1 METKIDNNALTETY
15 VILNKLKLYYKLP
28 DEFQKYIEMNK
39 NNDYNFDFNEN
50 IPLFNQLKNDTTKN
64 LISFIYIKYINDSEK
79 NSQFYEHEIEEILNR
94 VNDSSN

>member
-28 DEFQKYIEMNK
+28 EEFQKYIEMNK

-50 IPLFNQLKNDTTKN
+50 MPLFNQLKNETTRN
-64 LISFIYIKYINDSEK
+64 LISYIYIKYINDSEK
-79 NSQFYEHEIEEILNR
+79 NLKFFEKEIQDILNK
-94 VNDSSN
+94 N